1 MTVMTDP
8 MIAARGILTLISQ
21 TVDEEDLTL
30 AHESLDY
37 GYPRSAVYY
46 GVAAARQA
54 EAPIAENIRQLI
66 IHEFAWPEAELK
78 DVMDL
83 LEHIPLQAA

>member
-8 MIAARGILTLISQ
+8 MIAARGILTLLSQ
-21 TVDEEDLTL
+21 TVSEEELSL

-37 GYPRSAVYY
+37 GYPRTAVYC

-54 EAPIAENIRQLI
+54 EAPIADNIRELI
-66 IHEFAWPEAELK
+66 IHEFAWPEQELD

-83 LEHIPLQAA
+83 LKHIPLQAA

>member
-1 MTVMTDP
+1 MTDP
-8 MIAARGILTLISQ
+8 MIAARGILTLLSQ
-21 TVDEEDLTL
+21 TVSEEELSL

-37 GYPRSAVYY
+37 GYPRTAVYC

-54 EAPIAENIRQLI
+54 EAPIADNIRELI
-66 IHEFAWPEAELK
+66 IHEFAWPEQELD

-83 LEHIPLQAA
+83 LKHIPLQAA

>member
-8 MIAARGILTLISQ
+8 MIAARGILTLLSQ
-21 TVDEEDLTL
+21 TVSEEELSL

-37 GYPRSAVYY
+37 GYPRTAVYC
-46 GVAAARQA
+46 GLAAALQT
-54 EAPIAENIRQLI
+54 EAPIADNIRQLI
-66 IHEFAWPEAELK
+66 IHEFAWPEQEIE

-83 LEHIPLQAA
+83 LKHIPLQAA

>member
-8 MIAARGILTLISQ
+8 MIAARGILKLLSQ

-37 GYPRSAVYY
+37 GYPRTAVYC

-66 IHEFAWPEAELK
+66 INEFVWPQDELS
-78 DVMDL
+78 DVMDQL
-83 LEHIPLQAA
+83 KNIPLKAA

>member
-21 TVDEEDLTL
+21 TVDVEDLTL

-37 GYPRSAVYY
+37 GYPRSAVYC
-46 GVAAARQA
+46 GVAAALQA

-66 IHEFAWPEAELK
+66 IHEFAWPGAELK

>member
-8 MIAARGILTLISQ
+8 IIAARGILTLISQ

-30 AHESLDY
+30 AHESLEY
-37 GYPRSAVYY
+37 GYPRTAVYC

-78 DVMDL
+78 DVMDQ
-83 LEHIPLQAA
+83 LEHIPLKAA